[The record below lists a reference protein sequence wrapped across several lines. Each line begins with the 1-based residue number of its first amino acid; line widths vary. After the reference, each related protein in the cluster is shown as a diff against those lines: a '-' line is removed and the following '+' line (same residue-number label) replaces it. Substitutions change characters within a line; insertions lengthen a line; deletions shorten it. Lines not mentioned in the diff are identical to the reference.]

1 MIKNFFTRTF
11 VLDDELRQ
19 VRTLTQTYLDSPL
32 KINKLREKLQQAT
45 RNVILL
51 VVRLH
56 VKGG

>member
-19 VRTLTQTYLDSPL
+19 VRTLTQTYLDNPL

-51 VVRLH
+51 VVRLLAL
-56 VKGG
+56 GL